1 MKFLDA
7 CIEVSTLSG
16 RKIHI
21 LPESMIAINIS
32 GGIVEVEY
40 LDDGIKTEIKVPID
54 RVEFYQVR
62 FAGGADS

>member
-7 CIEVSTLSG
+7 CIEVSTRSG

-21 LPESMIAINIS
+21 LPETMISINIS

-40 LDDGIKTEIKVPID
+40 LDDGIKTKINVPID
-54 RVEFYQVR
+54 RAEFYQVR
-62 FAGGADS
+62 FVDGEDS

>member
-1 MKFLDA
+1 MKFSDA

-21 LPESMIAINIS
+21 LPESMMSINIS

-40 LDDGIKTEIKVPID
+40 LDDGIKAKIKVPID
-54 RVEFYQVR
+54 RAEFYQVR
-62 FAGGADS
+62 FAGGAGS

>member
-7 CIEVSTLSG
+7 CIEVSTNSG
-16 RKIHI
+16 RKIH
-21 LPESMIAINIS
+21 LFPEYMISINIS

-40 LDDGIKTEIKVPID
+40 LDDGIKTKISAPIGQ
-54 RVEFYQVR
+54 VEFYPVR